1 MGKDPIPSAF
11 EVLHW
16 IVNRMFGT
24 FSMEAVVNRHC
35 AASAL
40 VHVGVWP
47 LLDVCVVCVCIVCGG
62 VDHWLMCKSTAK
74 LCATF
79 CNDINN
85 SHMYLFLCCMCACVY
100 VVHVCVCV
108 HMGACVCCACVYAC
122 MHLWVC
128 ACVYVYTCAHL
139 NVCVRPYI
147 AWPSKEKQ
155 TFCTTYTQLGEL
167 KLRTHPVVSTWPTC
181 RLQRLG
187 LLM

>member
-108 HMGACVCCACVYAC
+108 HVCIWVHVCVVHVC
-122 MHLWVC
+122 MHACIFECALVC
-128 ACVYVYTCAHL
+128 M
-139 NVCVRPYI
+139 
-147 AWPSKEKQ
+147 
-155 TFCTTYTQLGEL
+155 CTHVLI
-167 KLRTHPVVSTWPTC
+167 
-181 RLQRLG
+181 
-187 LLM
+187 